1 MTFLKA
7 TNVNLIEEEG
17 DVTTLE
23 SEETN
28 EDSVDED
35 IEDPSM
41 VKSSL

>member
-7 TNVNLIEEEG
+7 TNVNLIEEG

-23 SEETN
+23 
-28 EDSVDED
+28 SVDED